1 MQAEINK
8 HMKRALRL
16 ARKAAGQT
24 FPNPLVGAVLVN
36 KGRIVGEG
44 FHKKAGGPHAEIL
57 ALKQAKE
64 KAHGAALFCTF
75 EPCAHTGR
83 TGPCVNEV
91 IKSGI
96 NNVYIGTKDPNPLTC
111 GRGIAALR
119 KAGVRVHVGFLE
131 KEIKSLNEPFF
142 KAFEKKRPFV
152 TIKIAESLDGK
163 IATSGGESQWI
174 TSKLSRIAAHRAR
187 KFYDC
192 IMAGSGTVL
201 ADDPKLEP
209 LKDHRLMK
217 VLLDSQMRIP
227 LSARCFKT
235 QQPVIVAAVKR
246 NKKKEKA
253 LKKAGV
259 CVFYTKPKKGRV
271 DLKEL
276 LEYLGRLEI
285 RNVLVEG
292 GATLIGSFLD
302 ERLADKAVIFIAPKI
317 IGGRQ
322 SKSSV
327 AGAGVAH
334 LRESIFLK
342 NMTFKKIADDILIE
356 GYLKYPK
363 HASR

>member
-8 HMKRALRL
+8 YMKRAVYL

-24 FPNPLVGAVLVN
+24 FPNPLVGAVIVN
-36 KGRIVGEG
+36 NGRVVGEG
-44 FHKKAGGPHAEIL
+44 FHRKAGGPHAEIF
-57 ALKQAKE
+57 ALRQAKE
-64 KAHGAALFCTF
+64 KSRGAILFCTF

-96 NNVYIGTKDPNPLTC
+96 SRVYIGTKDPNPLT
-111 GRGIAALR
+111 GGKGMAALR
-119 KAGVRVHVGFLE
+119 RAGVRVQMGFLE

-142 KAFEKKRPFV
+142 KAFQKKMPFV
-152 TIKIAESLDGK
+152 TIKIAQSLDGK
-163 IATSGGESQWI
+163 IATSGGESKWI
-174 TSKLSRIAAHRAR
+174 TNKTSRAAAHQAR

-192 IMAGSGTVL
+192 IIAGSGTVL
-201 ADDPKLEP
+201 ADDPRLES
-209 LKDHRLMK
+209 LKGNRLIK
-217 VLLDSQMRIP
+217 VLVDSQMRIP

-235 QQPVIVAAVKR
+235 RQPVVVAAVKR
-246 NKKKEKA
+246 NKEKEEA

-259 CVFYTKPKKGRV
+259 RVFYTKPKKGRV
-271 DLKEL
+271 DLKKL
-276 LEYLGRLEI
+276 LQYLGSFEI
-285 RNVLVEG
+285 RNILVEG

-302 ERLADKAVIFIAPKI
+302 ERLADKAVLFIAPRI
-317 IGGRQ
+317 IGGAR

-327 AGAGVAH
+327 AGVGAIR

-342 NMTFKKIADDILIE
+342 NMTLKKIQDDIFIE

-363 HASR
+363 HAG